1 MTRSDREDGSKVA
14 RLPLHWRPVLN
25 RVLCGRIDFI
35 RRQEHY
41 CPYAGAPRLTN
52 GKGERGGTLVV
63 RKVGDGEGVMVA
75 EGEVEV
81 FEPSTQTLGGSGY
94 GFPSTTSAL
103 PSETL
108 EALHRVRRFKQEPWH
123 SAPSLQSSPNRLT
136 P

>member
-14 RLPLHWRPVLN
+14 RFPFHWGPVLD
-25 RVLCGRIDFI
+25 RVLGSRVDFF
-35 RRQEHY
+35 RRQEHH
-41 CPYAGAPRLTN
+41 CSYARAPRLTN
-52 GKGERGGTLVV
+52 GECERGGTFVV

-81 FEPSTQTLGGSGY
+81 FESSPNTLSGSGH

-123 SAPSLQSSPNRLT
+123 NAPFLRSSPNRLT